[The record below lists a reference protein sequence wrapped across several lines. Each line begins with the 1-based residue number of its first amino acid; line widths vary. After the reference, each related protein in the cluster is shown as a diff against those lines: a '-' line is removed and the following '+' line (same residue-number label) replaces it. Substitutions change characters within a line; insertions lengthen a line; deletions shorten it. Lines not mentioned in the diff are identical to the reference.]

1 MDAERMVAQRLMDET
16 GIKAVLDVPADRP
29 SEFISVAQTG
39 SSRSGCINRVQLVA
53 QSWAKTRRRA
63 AEIAEVVEHA
73 VPSLMDEECV
83 FEATCE
89 GTYRWDDP
97 DSRQRRYQ
105 TNVNVTICE

>member
-1 MDAERMVAQRLMDET
+1 MDVERMVAQRLMDET
-16 GIKAVLDVPADRP
+16 GIEAVLDVPADRP
-29 SEFISVAQTG
+29 SEFISVSQTG

-63 AEIAEVVEHA
+63 AEIAEAVEHA

-83 FEATCE
+83 FEANVRRHVPL
-89 GTYRWDDP
+89 GRP
-97 DSRQRRYQ
+97 RQPPAPIP